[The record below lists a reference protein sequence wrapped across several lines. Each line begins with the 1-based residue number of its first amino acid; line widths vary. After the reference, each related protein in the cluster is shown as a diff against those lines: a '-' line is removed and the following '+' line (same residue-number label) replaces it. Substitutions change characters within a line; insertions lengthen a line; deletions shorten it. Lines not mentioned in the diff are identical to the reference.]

1 MVVGAKEQENGTV
14 AVRTR
19 DTQQHGVL
27 DFKYVMEELM
37 RLHNDK
43 ILDAGTDFKVRNLSN
58 QIIAYFVYQ
67 AT

>member
-27 DFKYVMEELM
+27 DFKYVMGELM

-43 ILDAGTDFKVRNLSN
+43 VLDAETDFKVRNSKTKLFHNSGL
-58 QIIAYFVYQ
+58 A
-67 AT
+67 